1 MGALLKRVESVVHL
15 VDSEEET
22 IVVLDPV
29 LVSIELVGVHSVI
42 FQVYGV
48 VVVTLP
54 IDVIV
59 SIESRSRLNCPR
71 LMERVWIESVRH
83 DHREDIECYQLVWN
97 DTIV

>member
-59 SIESRSRLNCPR
+59 SIESRCRLNCPR
-71 LMERVWIESVRH
+71 LMVCVWIESVRY